1 MLLSFGVTAALAATA
16 FGGAV
21 NVTTTMMDNNRAGLN
36 SGEIIMSPSN
46 VNSTN
51 FGKLFTKSVD
61 MDIYSQPLIVEG
73 VAIGG
78 GTHNVVYISTM
89 NNTLYAFDADNGG
102 AAAYWSKHLAT
113 PVPQGD
119 VDCCCTDVATEI
131 GVNSTG
137 VIDIST
143 GTWYVVDK
151 QKNSDST
158 YHQFLHAIDITSG
171 AEKFSGPKEISG
183 SFGGVTFDP
192 KLNNQRAGLLLQG
205 GNVYWGCASH
215 NDCGNYHG
223 WVFGYSASTLAQVG
237 VWASTTG
244 SGSLGGIWMAGGGL
258 AGDGTSIYCTT
269 GNGNFNGNT
278 GGSDWAMTAV
288 RLNSTCARQDYFTPH
303 NWSSLSGSDLDLAGG
318 GVMLI
323 PGTQRMVCGGK
334 PGEFHLINTS
344 SMGGFNSSTDA
355 CLQTFQVTNTSYGDH
370 HIHHGPA
377 FYNNT
382 IYIGGESDF
391 LKAYSWNGTSIGT
404 TPSSETSITA
414 PLNTMPG
421 WQEFISS
428 NANSNGVVWVTKTVS
443 GDANHSSVPGIM
455 YAYNAS
461 NLGTELYDT
470 LQNSSRDNF
479 GNFAK
484 NPAPVPANAKVF
496 CPTFSNQ
503 LCVYGYLNTTSS
515 TFYYYEGE
523 ALAVHAQTAGITAR
537 VGTDPGL
544 NNDAAAFFD
553 ATAATQFVTYDVPN
567 IQAGTY
573 DIRVGG
579 VVDEYALNA
588 TYTVVDLGAWTPGS
602 TSDKAFTFTITGK
615 NAASS
620 GFGIAVDYIE
630 LIKQ

>member
-1 MLLSFGVTAALAATA
+1 
-16 FGGAV
+16 
-21 NVTTTMMDNNRAGLN
+21 
-36 SGEIIMSPSN
+36 
-46 VNSTN
+46 
-51 FGKLFTKSVD
+51 
-61 MDIYSQPLIVEG
+61 
-73 VAIGG
+73 
-78 GTHNVVYISTM
+78 
-89 NNTLYAFDADNGG
+89 
-102 AAAYWSKHLAT
+102 
-113 PVPQGD
+113 
-119 VDCCCTDVATEI
+119 
-131 GVNSTG
+131 
-137 VIDIST
+137 
-143 GTWYVVDK
+143 
-151 QKNSDST
+151 
-158 YHQFLHAIDITSG
+158 
-171 AEKFSGPKEISG
+171 
-183 SFGGVTFDP
+183 
-192 KLNNQRAGLLLQG
+192 
-205 GNVYWGCASH
+205 
-215 NDCGNYHG
+215 
-223 WVFGYSASTLAQVG
+223 
-237 VWASTTG
+237 
-244 SGSLGGIWMAGGGL
+244 
-258 AGDGTSIYCTT
+258 
-269 GNGNFNGNT
+269 
-278 GGSDWAMTAV
+278 
-288 RLNSTCARQDYFTPH
+288 
-303 NWSSLSGSDLDLAGG
+303 
-318 GVMLI
+318 
-323 PGTQRMVCGGK
+323 
-334 PGEFHLINTS
+334 
-344 SMGGFNSSTDA
+344 MGGFNSSTDA

-573 DIRVGG
+573 DIRVGIKDLNNRGQFQLSVQRLDGTGGSSNVGG